1 MAAATQQQ
9 GAGPGG
15 AGRPPVVVFDW
26 DCTITERHMF
36 FCFENGAEDAW
47 HHAQH
52 FSVRP
57 MPRVLRHRP

>member
-52 FSVRP
+52 FSVRI
-57 MPRVLRHRP
+57 